1 VFNERKKK
9 TSKLHKRVKTRRRQ
23 AGCEQRYS
31 CPEVGRRLGIAVSN
45 VSRWVR
51 QYREDQQDLSD
62 GGVTRRDLEAENR
75 RLKKE
80 NKRLEMER
88 EILKKAAAFFAKE
101 SS

>member
-1 VFNERKKK
+1 MNEKQKRQNYTNEFKQDAV
-9 TSKLHKRVKTRRRQ
+9 KLVV
-23 AGCEQRYS
+23 EQRYS
-31 CPEVGRRLGIAVSN
+31 CPEVGRRLGVASSN
-45 VSRWVR
+45 VTRWVR
-51 QYREDQQDLSD
+51 QYRQDEQDLSE
-62 GGVTRRDLEAENR
+62 GGITRKDLESENR

>member
-1 VFNERKKK
+1 MNQRRKRPNYTKEFK
-9 TSKLHKRVKTRRRQ
+9 QDAIKLVI
-23 AGCEQRYS
+23 EQGYS
-31 CPEVGRRLGIAVSN
+31 CPEVGRRLDIPTSN

-51 QYREDQQDLSD
+51 LHRQDQQDLSD
-62 GGVTRRDLEAENR
+62 GGVTRREMEIEIR

>member
-1 VFNERKKK
+1 MPSNLSLSRDIAV
-9 TSKLHKRVKTRRRQ
+9 
-23 AGCEQRYS
+23 
-31 CPEVGRRLGIAVSN
+31 RRLADVLLYPHFQCFP
-45 VSRWVR
+45 WVR
-51 QYREDQQDLSD
+51 LNRQDQQDLSD
-62 GGVTRRDLEAENR
+62 GGVTRRELDAENR

>member
-1 VFNERKKK
+1 MNEKRKRPKYTK
-9 TSKLHKRVKTRRRQ
+9 EFKQDAVKLVI
-23 AGCEQRYS
+23 EQRYS
-31 CPEVGRRLGIAVSN
+31 CPEVGRRLGVATSN
-45 VSRWVR
+45 ITRWVR

-62 GGVTRRDLEAENR
+62 GGVTRRDLETENR